1 MRIRFVYGTDEWG
14 KICESIK
21 LYLQHCHDIDIDC
34 IRETEN
40 SCCDGTEDIILVP
53 LFEKDKN
60 EIDHSGLKTIRNLRK
75 ENRYKFN
82 TIFMVLSKHDIP
94 DYVHPENDMHYYA
107 ESLLGNPEFGEVDKA
122 VFFGEII
129 CKEKKPQNGKT
140 LSKDT
145 EYKYTN
151 IINFQESDALKRL
164 AGLLNGEKKFPSI
177 GGTLR
182 EKYYDVFVK
191 YYELLMNGGEIP
203 KETEE
208 LLTTAQKIYNKLN
221 DIQPSPHSD
230 KYELFKAPIP
240 FPLMELINAKEE
252 INNNPTE
259 DCKVELNPIKLLLI
273 DNRIDKIKSSDPKQT
288 LINVIGDPELKLKS
302 MFAIE
307 MLGNIIYKNG
317 AFRKMKANNGR
328 VEFENYNINELAE
341 GSNEEKAELFD
352 YKEFKNDLKKIFRN
366 KVDGDDN
373 YAIKVYEKITNCNF
387 VLLDFFLNKE
397 NTYLAFDFIKDIA
410 KIKNEKQ
417 DSSTTWYFIT
427 SAVYG
432 SVVNY
437 SQSGLL
443 AEYYESA
450 VVSAGDDPTNKKR
463 QIIFLYKLLTFIQ
476 ARIRSFKG
484 FHDSVIDSKFLN
496 CITKECKNTQCLIEN
511 QNLFRKYLAEFGEII
526 KVFPG
531 KETEENQFK
540 ETVELL
546 DSTINQFIWLP
557 EADWPMIQQ
566 QIEHIN
572 SRLEHTDDFKNRLF
586 SCNYIREEIKK
597 RSDIY

>member
-1 MRIRFVYGTDEWG
+1 MTIWFVYKTDEKWK
-14 KICESIK
+14 KIYESIK
-21 LYLQHCHDIDIDC
+21 LYLQYCHDIGESNIQVCKYDSKNG
-34 IRETEN
+34 N
-40 SCCDGTEDIILVP
+40 SHCDGIKPEDIIAVP
-53 LFEKDKN
+53 LFEKKESG
-60 EIDHSGLKTIRNLRK
+60 EITPHGLEVIKDLRK
-75 ENRYKFN
+75 NKGYGFN
-82 TIFMVLSKHDIP
+82 TLFLVLSEQDIP
-94 DYVHPENDMHYYA
+94 DYFHPEKDMHYYA
-107 ESLLGNPEFGEVDKA
+107 EGLLGNPKFGHVQKA
-122 VFFGEII
+122 VFLGEII
-129 CKEKKPQNGKT
+129 YEEKDAHNEKA
-140 LSKDT
+140 SSEDR
-145 EYKYTN
+145 EYTN
-151 IINFQESDALKRL
+151 IINLQKHDALTRFAKL
-164 AGLLNGEKKFPSI
+164 IKGKIKLPSI
-177 GGTLR
+177 DEDLR

-203 KETEE
+203 KKTEE
-208 LLTTAQKIYNKLN
+208 LLTTAQKIYNELN

-240 FPLMELINAKEE
+240 FPLLELVNAKEE
-252 INNNPTE
+252 INNNLTK
-259 DCKVELNPIKLLLI
+259 DGKVEPIKLLLI
-273 DNRIDKIKSSDPKQT
+273 DNRIDKIKSSDSKQT
-288 LINVIGDPELKLKS
+288 LIDVIDNFDLKF
-302 MFAIE
+302 MFMIE
-307 MLGNIIYKNG
+307 MLGNITDKNG
-317 AFRKMKANNGR
+317 MLQ
-328 VEFENYNINELAE
+328 FEDLAE
-341 GSNEEKAELFD
+341 GNDNEKVELFH
-352 YKEFKNDLKKIFRN
+352 YKEFRNDLKKIFRN
-366 KVDGDDN
+366 KVDGDHN
-373 YAIKVYEKITNCNF
+373 YAIKVYDKITDCNF

-443 AEYYESA
+443 AEYYESS
-450 VVSAGDDPTNKKR
+450 VVNAGDDPINKR
-463 QIIFLYKLLTFIQ
+463 RHIIFVYKLLTFIQ

-531 KETEENQFK
+531 KETEEEQFR

-546 DSTINQFIWLP
+546 DSTINQFLWLP

-572 SRLEHTDDFKNRLF
+572 SRLEDIDDFKNWRF
-586 SCNYIREEIKK
+586 PCNYIREEIRK